1 MVTKVELDLLEL
13 GDSQN
18 PEEPQGEEGPVKDE
32 KRWRQFTW
40 MTRKKII
47 IAAILFTFSGI
58 VGVSL
63 LLFPGKKVSH
73 VDYSAELAEIRPVY
87 ENSENLDNFTI
98 DLKDDNG
105 KYRVLI
111 CDIAIVLNPD
121 KKLSEN
127 KLDVRKK
134 AYDALKNKGKY
145 ILTSSKAY
153 RTIKKE
159 MRDELDGLLG
169 GGVKE
174 VYFTKFILL

>member
-1 MVTKVELDLLEL
+1 MVKKVELDLLEIDNL
-13 GDSQN
+13 EDPDVPQKEG
-18 PEEPQGEEGPVKDE
+18 EPGENRRG
-32 KRWRQFTW
+32 WRRFTW
-40 MTRKKII
+40 LTRKKII
-47 IAAILFTFSGI
+47 IAAILFAFSGI

-63 LLFPGKKVSH
+63 LLSAGKKASY
-73 VDYSAELAEIRPVY
+73 VDYSTELAEIKPVY
-87 ENSENLDNFTI
+87 ENSEILDNFTI
-98 DLKDDNG
+98 DLRDDKG
-105 KYRVLI
+105 QYRVLV

-121 KKLSEN
+121 KKISEN
-127 KLDVRKK
+127 KCEVRKK
-134 AYDALKNKGKY
+134 AYNALKNKGKY

>member
-1 MVTKVELDLLEL
+1 MVRKVELDLLEL
-13 GDSQN
+13 DNLQN
-18 PEEPQGEEGPVKDE
+18 PEGPQKEGEPEENRRG
-32 KRWRQFTW
+32 WRRFTW
-40 MTRKKII
+40 LTRKKII

-63 LLFPGKKVSH
+63 LLSPGKKASH
-73 VDYSAELAEIRPVY
+73 VDYSTELAEIKPLY
-87 ENSENLDNFTI
+87 ENSEILDNFTI
-98 DLKDDNG
+98 DLRDDNG
-105 KYRVLI
+105 QYRVLV

-121 KKLSEN
+121 KKISEN
-127 KLDVRKK
+127 KLEVRKK
-134 AYDALKNKGKY
+134 AYNALKNKGKY